1 MGELGSVD
9 VEAEL
14 RHRFVS
20 TRRIPK
26 NHAAEIADIFGG
38 ALHALLDGA
47 VTARHA
53 AALWA
58 LLPRLLLGAVADPR
72 APPRDRGA
80 PRQGAMRRVLKG
92 RLHRFHAGAWR
103 TLLEEGREGFPASPL
118 AQLPEEGGVPGWQ
131 RARDRV
137 RFARSGQ
144 LSKAAGRLTSPGVAP
159 WAPEVEDTLQ
169 DMVSPPGTA
178 ASPPSRQG
186 LAPDVQVRL
195 DPILFRRRLRRAPRG
210 SAPGPTG
217 LRTDHL
223 HCLLASP
230 ACLDLLRCVCGPV
243 LSGQLEE
250 LADFLAY
257 TVLVPLA
264 KGRGGVRPL
273 ALPDAVR
280 RLAASVLCA
289 QLKDTLAAAL
299 YPDTLAVGTPG
310 AAEVAAKLVQT
321 HGDRHRSWAYVKNDG
336 TNAYCEM
343 PRAAALLDVAAASPE
358 LGQACAVWYTR
369 ESRFLVYRPNG
380 QAAVL
385 RSSSGWEQGDPLAP
399 AGYSLGSLRALRA
412 ARERIREL
420 VNDLSGPA
428 AAADVLLVA
437 YLDDVL
443 LGVPAEAC
451 AEALRILHEELA
463 AVRHF
468 RSWGKLEIWSPAGIQ
483 PPGLPS
489 EAATAWRPEGLT
501 VLGLPLPASPS
512 SRRGPSEPG
521 GEDAGLAEEWLDAA
535 AASAGPAAAAGSE
548 RFIESFARARVQAA
562 EHLAD
567 LVVRAVDEG
576 EAGDPTAQVAGLLL
590 RLCVLPRVLHLFR
603 GHYAR
608 SLLPL
613 ASEFDDMM
621 RTMAARVWRTSPN
634 WRRKVELQVRLPLRW
649 GGMGLRPIAEVAP
662 AAYLGSWAQVLPL
675 VQGALGGAPLLGP
688 EAPPSSTASTVQD
701 AVRRWQELAGRPG
714 VEPVD

>member
-1 MGELGSVD
+1 M
-9 VEAEL
+9 
-14 RHRFVS
+14 
-20 TRRIPK
+20 
-26 NHAAEIADIFGG
+26 
-38 ALHALLDGA
+38 
-47 VTARHA
+47 
-53 AALWA
+53 
-58 LLPRLLLGAVADPR
+58 
-72 APPRDRGA
+72 
-80 PRQGAMRRVLKG
+80 
-92 RLHRFHAGAWR
+92 
-103 TLLEEGREGFPASPL
+103 
-118 AQLPEEGGVPGWQ
+118 
-131 RARDRV
+131 
-137 RFARSGQ
+137 
-144 LSKAAGRLTSPGVAP
+144 
-159 WAPEVEDTLQ
+159 
-169 DMVSPPGTA
+169 
-178 ASPPSRQG
+178 
-186 LAPDVQVRL
+186 
-195 DPILFRRRLRRAPRG
+195 
-210 SAPGPTG
+210 
-217 LRTDHL
+217 
-223 HCLLASP
+223 
-230 ACLDLLRCVCGPV
+230 
-243 LSGQLEE
+243 
-250 LADFLAY
+250 
-257 TVLVPLA
+257 
-264 KGRGGVRPL
+264 
-273 ALPDAVR
+273 
-280 RLAASVLCA
+280 
-289 QLKDTLAAAL
+289 
-299 YPDTLAVGTPG
+299 
-310 AAEVAAKLVQT
+310 
-321 HGDRHRSWAYVKNDG
+321 
-336 TNAYCEM
+336 
-343 PRAAALLDVAAASPE
+343 
-358 LGQACAVWYTR
+358 
-369 ESRFLVYRPNG
+369 
-380 QAAVL
+380 
-385 RSSSGWEQGDPLAP
+385 
-399 AGYSLGSLRALRA
+399 GSLRALRA

-468 RSWGKLEIWSPAGIQ
+468 PSWSKLEIWSPAGTQ

-548 RFIESFARARVQAA
+548 RFVESFVRARVQAA

-701 AVRRWQELAGRPG
+701 AVNHWQELAGRPG
-714 VEPVD
+714 VEPVDWATVLARPKGLRRQQRVLSQAIDRNRRATFLRVAPPADRARVQNCAGIWASVWLTVTPSEHGLSFLDVEYSALCRFRLRVPQLPGGCRCGRATGRGPPRRGSVWYDPEGDHAHACSRNSGPRTRRHGHLRDELSRQLQWLGFWTQREQSDSRLLHRPDVRADGFSLPTAHFEVYVPHPSPQESRPEQLRRAQSPAAFIEAQWAARLERDYGGGPPRNAAFDLVPAAVSSYGSWHPAFARWWRGAVRAAAERYGPTASQTGMMWRTVGFLSVILQRQNFHVLIGCAPTLEALVVGRLGRPLSEDPEFWRAAPEAALSWGEEEFDFPPQRRGGEEPRPEDFGDQAAGGHLRAAGLRL